1 MRKARSWRAWCRVRR
16 ASFAIASF
24 LKPFF
29 ALFVIAVF
37 CAPVKR
43 LVQRRM
49 KPGRL
54 KRLLLLELDPE
65 KSSRNAGKHPL
76 SRGAE

>member
-1 MRKARSWRAWCRVRR
+1 M
-16 ASFAIASF
+16 SFAIASL
-24 LKPFF
+24 LKPFAALLVIWLF
-29 ALFVIAVF
+29 AS
-37 CAPVKR
+37 PVKR

-65 KSSRNAGKHPL
+65 KPARR
-76 SRGAE
+76 RGE